1 MQQHGGAMLIG
12 AFLGVLIGALLG
24 LTGAGGGI
32 LAVPALVFGL
42 GMAMRQA
49 APVALI
55 AVGAAAAAGT
65 LQGLRQGIVRYRAA
79 AVLAVSGILA
89 SPLGIRLARQLPD
102 VWLTAIFAAVMV
114 IVAYRMFRSSQDHG
128 PELGAAPPLGKACQ
142 VSGATGR
149 FIWTPRM
156 FLTLVAIGIV
166 SGVSTGMLGVGGG
179 FIIVPALTYFSELRV
194 HSIVA
199 TSLMV
204 IALISA
210 ATVSMAWA
218 QGFTLTEHAWAF
230 SLAAVGGMGIGRLFA
245 PRIPARAL
253 QRGFALTCV
262 LVAAVMVARNFL

>member
-1 MQQHGGAMLIG
+1 MLIG
-12 AFLGVLIGALLG
+12 ALLGVLIGALLG

-55 AVGAAAAAGT
+55 AVGAAAAVGA
-65 LQGLRQGIVRYRAA
+65 LQGLRQGIVRYKAA
-79 AVLAVSGILA
+79 AVLAASGVVA
-89 SPLGIRLARQLPD
+89 SPLGIRLAHHLPD
-102 VWLTAIFAAVMV
+102 TWIAAIFAAVMV
-114 IVAYRMFRSSQDHG
+114 IVAHRMFRSSQGHASE
-128 PELGAAPPLGKACQ
+128 PGATAPPGKACQ
-142 VSGATGR
+142 VSAETGR
-149 FIWTPRM
+149 FVWTSRM
-156 FLTLVAIGIV
+156 FLTLVAIGAV

-218 QGFTLTEHAWAF
+218 QGFTMTQGAWAF
-230 SLAAVGGMGIGRLFA
+230 SLAAVGGMGIGRLVA
-245 PRIPARAL
+245 PRIPAREL

-262 LVAAVMVARNFL
+262 LVAALMVVRNFS